1 MHEDVSLEAV
11 AFNLKLLGKTPTN
24 VLVSAGRPSDKQA
37 MLPGLRSLREA
48 NVRIY
53 ATPGTSR
60 FLVSN
65 GVDNILLHKLS
76 DSELPNIRSFLE
88 TNRFDMVVNVLTGNN
103 DYDESS
109 DSNLIRAL
117 SIESGIPIYTDAEVA
132 MIAIRAMLRKHET
145 GQYRYKLS
153 DPTEPWNLKRDFFQR
168 VADKGGFACHHAH
181 FDKAYLISTEN
192 LKLGQVD
199 MQAKWKLYRYLKESY
214 TPEDLLERMERGVSK
229 MISQG
234 VTFCR
239 TFVDADTTV
248 GQMPIDAA
256 LLLRERFRDQI
267 RLEIAVQPLQGV
279 LEPDSRAEFVRACEK
294 ADVIGGLPSKDRPQP
309 EKHLDFI
316 FGLARDLNK
325 PVDVHV
331 DQENNPD
338 EVETELLALKA
349 LEYGLYGR
357 VRAVHG
363 ISLAAH
369 DERYQKRVI
378 SMCRDAGIVFIV
390 CPSAALSM
398 RQLSDRMA
406 PIHNSIAPVTAL
418 LENGVRV
425 VMGVDNI
432 YDLFMPLVDGD
443 MWVECRMLMEAT
455 RFYDI
460 DVVSSIATDKS
471 GFDGLDHR
479 SGGSRTVRNDL

>member
-1 MHEDVSLEAV
+1 MHEDISLEAV

-24 VLVSAGRPSDKQA
+24 VLVSAGKPSDKEA
-37 MLPGLRSLREA
+37 MLPGLRRLKEA
-48 NVRIY
+48 NVQLY

-60 FLVSN
+60 FLVKN
-65 GVDNILLHKLS
+65 GIANILLHKIN
-76 DSELPNIRSFLE
+76 DAQLPNIRSFLD

-103 DYDESS
+103 DYDEAS
-109 DSNLIRAL
+109 DCNLIRSL
-117 SIESGIPIYTDAEVA
+117 SIEAGIPIYTDAEVA
-132 MIAIRAMLRKHET
+132 MIAIREMLRKHQA

-153 DPTEPWNLKRDFFQR
+153 DPTEPWNLKRDFLRR
-168 VADKGGFACHHAH
+168 VAAKGGFACHHAH

-199 MQAKWKLYRYLKESY
+199 MQAKWKLYKYLKENY
-214 TPEDLLERMERGVSK
+214 TPEDLLERMERAVRK
-229 MISQG
+229 MIAQG
-234 VTFCR
+234 VTYCR

-256 LLLRERFRDQI
+256 LLLKERFRDQI

-279 LEPDSRAEFVRACEK
+279 LEPDSQGEFVRACEK

-316 FGLARDLNK
+316 FSLARELNK

-338 EVETELLALKA
+338 EVETELLALKTM
-349 LEYGLYGR
+349 EFGLHGR

-369 DERYQKRVI
+369 DERYQRRVI
-378 SMCRDAGIVFIV
+378 AMCREAAVAFIV

-406 PIHNSIAPVTAL
+406 PIHNSIAPVTTL
-418 LENGVRV
+418 LHHGVRV

-443 MWVECRMLMEAT
+443 MWVECRLLMEAT
-455 RFYDI
+455 RYYDI
-460 DVVSSIATDKS
+460 DVVSSMATDKS
-471 GFDGLDHR
+471 GFAVPPGAPMA
-479 SGGSRTVRNDL
+479 